1 MGLTAAGFCRFQ
13 LLGIAC
19 LREAMGDTRRRL
31 PIRLS
36 EQDKNLDPARFA
48 FISDRTYTVEEVEQA
63 TRTVAESV
71 PDEIRDAPNGKMFLR
86 SFWYRGVAA
95 LITEPEEMHI
105 YTVARCVLSRC
116 CIPATVHQSFAC
128 KLINSAEVIRLEL
141 PTVPMP

>member
-1 MGLTAAGFCRFQ
+1 MRHLIRSGIANLHSQKGSQLSLACRFQ

-31 PIRLS
+31 AIRLG

-63 TRTVAESV
+63 TRTVADTV
-71 PDEIRDAPNGKMFLR
+71 PEEIRDAPNGKMFLR

-95 LITEPEEMHI
+95 LVMEPEEMHI
-105 YTVARCVLSRC
+105 YTIARYNGHTPRFLLH
-116 CIPATVHQSFAC
+116 IP
-128 KLINSAEVIRLEL
+128 
-141 PTVPMP
+141 